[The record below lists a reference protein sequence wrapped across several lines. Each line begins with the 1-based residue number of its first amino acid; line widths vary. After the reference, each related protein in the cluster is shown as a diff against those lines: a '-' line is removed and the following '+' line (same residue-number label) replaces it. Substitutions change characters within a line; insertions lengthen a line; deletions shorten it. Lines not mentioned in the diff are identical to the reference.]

1 VHVLVFLKYIIGV
14 NMLGRRGLTTEN
26 QIDRMRQELLKADEA
41 NDSDAI
47 NSIKTKK
54 SIWRVLGNCL
64 FVVIC
69 LVLSMILISV
79 LTMKENG
86 KTPEVFGYRL
96 YIIESGSMDPT
107 LHVGSVILSKHPKDP
122 SKLTENDI
130 ITFERSDG
138 ATVTHRIIE
147 VMTDADGS
155 VSYTTK
161 GDNPINSP
169 DVDPVTPQ
177 MISAVFVMKIPLT

>member
-1 VHVLVFLKYIIGV
+1 
-14 NMLGRRGLTTEN
+14 MLGRKGLTTVN
-26 QIDRMRQELLKADEA
+26 QIDRMRQELSKADEEYET
-41 NDSDAI
+41 DAS
-47 NSIKTKK
+47 NIKKIKK
-54 SIWRVLGNCL
+54 SIWRILSNCL
-64 FVVIC
+64 FVAIC
-69 LVLSMILISV
+69 LVLSVILVSV

-122 SKLTENDI
+122 SKLTKDDI
-130 ITFERSDG
+130 ITFERSDR

-147 VMTDADGS
+147 VLTDTDES
-155 VSYTTK
+155 VSYITK

-169 DVDPVTPQ
+169 DVDLVTPQ